1 VVREALDTRL
11 RSHVGTTADPEYA
24 FELVLKKQYDRLI
37 FDLTMPGIGGDLL
50 YSLILKVYDILL
62 PSEHRIPPVILIS
75 GNVHEKGAQDFRL
88 MPGVRALVPK
98 PFTIQR
104 LSPLGPKAPCYLAD
118 FLDGFLATAFVL
130 VAEADATEPLALRSF
145 LS

>member
-1 VVREALDTRL
+1 MNGEGKHILVCDDDVTTLRVVREALDNRL
-11 RSHVGTTADPEYA
+11 RSHVETTADPEYA
-24 FELVLKKQYDRLI
+24 FELVLKKQYDLLI

-50 YSLILKVYDILL
+50 YSLILKVYQNLL

-75 GNVHEKGAQDFRL
+75 GNVHEKRAQDFRL

-104 LSPLGPKAPCYLAD
+104 LLQEVESVFTP
-118 FLDGFLATAFVL
+118 
-130 VAEADATEPLALRSF
+130 R
-145 LS
+145 